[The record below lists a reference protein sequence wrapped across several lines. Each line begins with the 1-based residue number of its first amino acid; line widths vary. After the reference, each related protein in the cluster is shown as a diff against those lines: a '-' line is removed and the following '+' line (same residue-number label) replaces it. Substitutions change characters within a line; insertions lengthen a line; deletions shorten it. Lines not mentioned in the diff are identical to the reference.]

1 MDVRQWA
8 WAGQDRYP
16 GFCLTFVRGRTPAT
30 VAAQLGADVLRELTL
45 AEAEQAH
52 PISAP
57 GALLRLG
64 AYDGGVF
71 CFEDRAPIAN
81 RTWAITQLSHGTRL
95 LQVTKSGDG
104 MVIVRDVVDGRTA
117 ELFEPGGAVY
127 ADGPLRPRV
136 APVLAAHPRVIAALA
151 VVADEAGVDLERA
164 TLEGRLPTALSL
176 VDEPAGR

>member
-8 WAGQDRYP
+8 WAGKDRYP
-16 GFCLTFVRGRTPAT
+16 GFCLTFVKDREPAT

-64 AYDGGVF
+64 AYPEGVF

-81 RTWAITQLSHGTRL
+81 RAGAIACLSRGTRL

-127 ADGPLRPRV
+127 ADGPLRPRT
-136 APVLAAHPRVIAALA
+136 APLLAAHSRIVAALA
-151 VVADEAGVDLERA
+151 VVADEAGADLGRA
-164 TLEGRLPTALSL
+164 TLEGRLGTALSMR
-176 VDEPAGR
+176 DEPARG